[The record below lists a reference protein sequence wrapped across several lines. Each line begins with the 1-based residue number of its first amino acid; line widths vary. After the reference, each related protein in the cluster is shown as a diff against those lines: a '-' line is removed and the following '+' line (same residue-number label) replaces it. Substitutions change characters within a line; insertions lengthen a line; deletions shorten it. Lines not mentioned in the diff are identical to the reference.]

1 MLSDGINTRCLLKC
15 NIQLHMAFQNSTD
28 GYSNFAE
35 VSLLQ
40 IPNLNMKKRKEITC
54 CSENVTIRCNSIL
67 PFNFVYN

>member
-1 MLSDGINTRCLLKC
+1 
-15 NIQLHMAFQNSTD
+15 MAFQNSTD

-40 IPNLNMKKRKEITC
+40 IPSSNIEKRITC
-54 CSENVTIRCNSIL
+54 CSENVSIPCNSIL